1 MRVPRRRVSRPAWSQ
16 AVLGRD
22 DAGVAVGVTLGVM
35 GGVTGAPAERK
46 VERFSITVMQRGH
59 SSPRRKYAAEGT
71 VS

>member
-1 MRVPRRRVSRPAWSQ
+1 
-16 AVLGRD
+16 VLGRD

-59 SSPRRKYAAEGT
+59 SSPRRKYAADGT